1 MSTTFAPV
9 VDTIS
14 ILAAIDTIDSNG
26 ANSSSAIPQPKPSI
40 FLKPAITS
48 WINAPFYD
56 VPSRPSLSNPVP
68 VRPAEFAPEADGNRI
83 AEAAAEETT
92 TVLAPAAPVMV
103 AEFAAE
109 ETAVVHGS
117 DSLTPTALEGFDLG
131 KLSPPMLSVACES
144 HISHVQKVLSFFQRG
159 GESAKTF
166 GKIFLNDLALQRTV
180 LSALMNEPG
189 NPMAQMESLHQE
201 LAVRLAACGQARQ
214 VAQLILADV

>member
-1 MSTTFAPV
+1 MSTTFAPAF
-9 VDTIS
+9 DTVS
-14 ILAAIDTIDSNG
+14 ILASIENNG

-40 FLKPAITS
+40 FLKPTITS
-48 WINAPFYD
+48 WINAPFYN

-68 VRPAEFAPEADGNRI
+68 ARTPEFAPENDGNRI
-83 AEAAAEETT
+83 ADVVSSEETT
-92 TVLAPAAPVMV
+92 TAVAPAAPVMV

-109 ETAVVHGS
+109 ESAVTHGS

-166 GKIFLNDLALQRTV
+166 GKIFLNDVALQRTV
-180 LSALMNEPG
+180 LNALMNEPG
-189 NPMAQMESLHQE
+189 NPMAQMEALHME

-214 VAQLILADV
+214 VAQLMLANV